1 MRKKKTSNFAF
12 DMDGK
17 ENFVGRLKQLMGNRS
32 ARAAASEWGLSFST
46 LHNYLTRGTEPSFTV
61 VQGIAYKEHVSLDW
75 LAFGSSCTQNEVAST
90 SEIQSVNEESLMEGS
105 FRSYLA
111 YDL

>member
-1 MRKKKTSNFAF
+1 MRKRKTSNFAF

-17 ENFVGRLKQLMGNRS
+17 ENFVARLKQLIGNRS
-32 ARAAASEWGLSFST
+32 ARAAANEWGLSFST
-46 LHNYLTRGTEPSFTV
+46 LYNYLTRGTELSFTV

-90 SEIQSVNEESLMEGS
+90 SEI
-105 FRSYLA
+105 
-111 YDL
+111 